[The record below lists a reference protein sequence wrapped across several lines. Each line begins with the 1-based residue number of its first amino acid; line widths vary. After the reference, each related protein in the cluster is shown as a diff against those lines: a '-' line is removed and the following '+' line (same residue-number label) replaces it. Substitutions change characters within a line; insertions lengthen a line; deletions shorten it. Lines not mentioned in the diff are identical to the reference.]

1 VPGMIAVIALGFSM
15 SGGAS
20 AARNYLN
27 DFSTH
32 AGNSSTQVKKRGV
45 RRGLRGIQGA
55 PGPQGPE
62 GPEGPAGAAGPEGPE
77 GSPWTAGGTLPPGKS
92 ESGTWAAAIVGAAG
106 GTDRVPISFGIRL
119 PVPPDVHLIAKGY
132 EGIQHST
139 ECPGSVVQP
148 LAARGNLCVY
158 TAENE
163 GSLRLHE
170 ASPFT
175 SGALLVVE
183 SSTFNIASG
192 TWTVTA
198 P

>member
-1 VPGMIAVIALGFSM
+1 MIAVMALGFSM

-32 AGNSSTQVKKRGV
+32 TGKSGPHTEKRGT
-45 RRGLRGIQGA
+45 RRGLRGIQGV

-62 GPEGPAGAAGPEGPE
+62 GPEGPAGAAGPKGQE
-77 GSPWTAGGTLPPGKS
+77 GSPWTSGGTLPPGKS
-92 ESGTWAAAIVGAAG
+92 ESGTWAAAVVVGG

-119 PVPPDVHLIAKGY
+119 PVPPDVHVIAKGY

-139 ECPGSVVQP
+139 ECPGSVFQP

-158 TAENE
+158 SAENE
-163 GSLRLHE
+163 GSLNLHE
-170 ASPFT
+170 ALPFT
-175 SGALLVVE
+175 SGALLVFGN
-183 SSTFNIASG
+183 SQPSTASG
-192 TWTVTA
+192 TWIVTA